1 MSLTTSTTSPFIGV
15 AQVGKALSI
24 HLKGLGSQVYFSS
37 QLRLQ
42 LAHPYSSYE
51 AEIQFVHYK
60 SSYNN
65 FTEAVTDNQ
74 TDSLAIVAVFI
85 SEQSY
90 FGGDNHISSPEA
102 VSELMTQAL
111 ALSREE
117 INTALEMNVTLDQLV
132 SNIG

>member
-1 MSLTTSTTSPFIGV
+1 M
-15 AQVGKALSI
+15 
-24 HLKGLGSQVYFSS
+24 
-37 QLRLQ
+37 
-42 LAHPYSSYE
+42 
-51 AEIQFVHYK
+51 
-60 SSYNN
+60 
-65 FTEAVTDNQ
+65 TDNQ
-74 TDSLAIVAVFI
+74 TDSLAIVTVFI